1 MSRFSQCIAILALTL
16 SACSAVGAEATI
28 VKAGQPAVATGQ
40 DTGWK
45 TRDGWLEAS
54 GLKAKLTAGVG
65 LGPGD
70 FEIRTRLEIR
80 KLKTSAAAFLISG
93 SAFGFEGGHGKIF
106 LTGPVFGGAWGTPIG
121 DPKDFLKDGVPFE
134 LVVFRKGNTLHIVI
148 DGKTVWQEKVGIEPL
163 GPFGFIPWRATMR
176 IQSCVATGSVDK
188 RYLTWKPPIR
198 IIEERG
204 MRKIVLL
211 PPGPENPRNSEGD
224 FIQLRDGR
232 LLFVYTHFTGG
243 RSDHAKAFLAGRFSS
258 DGGATWTEND
268 TVILPNE
275 GDWNIMSVSIL
286 RLQDGR
292 IALFYMRKNS
302 LDDCRPLLRFSTD
315 EAKTWSE
322 PAGVIPDDDMGYY
335 VLNNDR
341 VVQLE
346 SGRLIVP
353 VALHNRAGWKA
364 PDWAGEITCFLS
376 DDVGQTWRCSKTRQ
390 KAYSAPE
397 KRVVAQEPGVVELK
411 DGRVMMFVRTN
422 AGVQYL
428 SFSKDGGDSWS
439 PLVPSTIPSPQ
450 SPASIERIPSTG
462 DLLMVWNNH
471 ADIPKELA
479 GKRTPFNAAISRDE
493 GKTWVNTRTI
503 EDDPDGWYCYTAVE
517 IVGEHVVLGH
527 CSGKR
532 SQALATTQITR
543 FPVRWLYGE

>member
-1 MSRFSQCIAILALTL
+1 
-16 SACSAVGAEATI
+16 
-28 VKAGQPAVATGQ
+28 
-40 DTGWK
+40 
-45 TRDGWLEAS
+45 
-54 GLKAKLTAGVG
+54 
-65 LGPGD
+65 
-70 FEIRTRLEIR
+70 
-80 KLKTSAAAFLISG
+80 
-93 SAFGFEGGHGKIF
+93 
-106 LTGPVFGGAWGTPIG
+106 
-121 DPKDFLKDGVPFE
+121 
-134 LVVFRKGNTLHIVI
+134 
-148 DGKTVWQEKVGIEPL
+148 
-163 GPFGFIPWRATMR
+163 
-176 IQSCVATGSVDK
+176 
-188 RYLTWKPPIR
+188 
-198 IIEERG
+198 
-204 MRKIVLL
+204 
-211 PPGPENPRNSEGD
+211 
-224 FIQLRDGR
+224 
-232 LLFVYTHFTGG
+232 
-243 RSDHAKAFLAGRFSS
+243 
-258 DGGATWTEND
+258 
-268 TVILPNE
+268 
-275 GDWNIMSVSIL
+275 
-286 RLQDGR
+286 
-292 IALFYMRKNS
+292 MRKNS
-302 LDDCRPLLRFSTD
+302 LDDCRPLMRISTD

-341 VVQLE
+341 VVQLK

-428 SFSKDGGDSWS
+428 SFSKDGGDSWA
-439 PLVPSTIPSPQ
+439 PLVPSTISSPQ

>member
-1 MSRFSQCIAILALTL
+1 LAILVWISALAL
-16 SACSAVGAEATI
+16 VVGGESI
-28 VKAGQPAVATGQ
+28 VVRDGRPVTATGQ
-40 DTGWK
+40 DSGWR
-45 TRDGWLEAS
+45 TVDGWLEAQ
-54 GLKAKLTAGVG
+54 GKEAKLKAGVG

-70 FEIRTRLEIR
+70 FEIRARVEIR
-80 KLKTSAAAFLISG
+80 HLAKSACAFLIRDSY
-93 SAFGFEGGHGKIF
+93 FGFEGGHGKVF
-106 LTGPVFGGAWGTPIG
+106 LTGPVFGDAHGTPIG
-121 DPKDFLKDGVPFE
+121 DPKEFLNDGVPFDFS
-134 LVVFRKGNTLHIVI
+134 VVRTGTKLRIAI
-148 DGKTVWQEKVGIEPL
+148 DGKMVWQQEVGSDPL
-163 GPFGFIPWRATMR
+163 GSFGFLPWRATMR
-176 IQSCVATGSVDK
+176 IQSCVVKGNVAERFLK
-188 RYLTWKPPIR
+188 WKPPVR
-198 IIEERG
+198 ISEERG

-232 LLFVYTHFTGG
+232 VLFVYTHFTGG
-243 RSDHAKAFLAGRFSS
+243 RSDHAKAYLAGRFSS
-258 DGGATWTEND
+258 DGGATWTDED

-302 LDDCRPLLRFSTD
+302 LEDCRPLVRFSTD

-322 PAGVIPDDDMGYY
+322 PNEVIPDSDMGYY

-341 VVQLE
+341 AVQLKG
-346 SGRLIVP
+346 GRLILP
-353 VALHNRAGWKA
+353 VALHNRPGWKD
-364 PDWAGEITCFLS
+364 PDWAGEIACFLS
-376 DDVGQTWRCSKTRQ
+376 DDAGQTWRCSKTRQ
-390 KAYSAPE
+390 KAYSPDK

-411 DGRVMMFVRTN
+411 DGRVMMFIRTN

-428 SFSKDGGDSWS
+428 SFSADGGDSWS
-439 PLVPSTIPSPQ
+439 PMVPSNIPSPQ

-462 DLLMVWNNH
+462 DLLLVWNNH
-471 ADIPKELA
+471 ADVPKERA
-479 GKRTPFNAAISRDE
+479 GLRTPYNAAISRDE
-493 GKTWVNTRTI
+493 GKTWQNVHTI

-517 IVGEHVVLGH
+517 IVGDHVLLGH

-543 FPVRWLYGE
+543 FPLKWLYEAE